1 MKILKN
7 TKGRISLLE
16 LIVIIFL
23 VIEGGYLLT
32 KSLGWYCDK
41 ATGGDD
47 SLLVNTADSTA
58 RVNSLNGQCC
68 PVSDCGSYG
77 ECEHF
82 KGQYYVGYYD
92 DVTHHIVAY
101 PKKGYNQNQEMHI
114 KDKTYYGD
122 PGTMVI
128 EIRCRSGEVLL
139 DWVKGR

>member
-32 KSLGWYCDK
+32 KSLGWYGDK

-58 RVNSLNGQCC
+58 RVNSLNGQC
-68 PVSDCGSYG
+68 
-77 ECEHF
+77 
-82 KGQYYVGYYD
+82 
-92 DVTHHIVAY
+92 
-101 PKKGYNQNQEMHI
+101 
-114 KDKTYYGD
+114 
-122 PGTMVI
+122 
-128 EIRCRSGEVLL
+128 
-139 DWVKGR
+139 